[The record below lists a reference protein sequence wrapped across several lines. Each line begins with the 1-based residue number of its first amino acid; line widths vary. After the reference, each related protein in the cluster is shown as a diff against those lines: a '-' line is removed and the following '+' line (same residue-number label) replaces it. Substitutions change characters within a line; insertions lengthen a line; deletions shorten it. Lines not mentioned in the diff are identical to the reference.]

1 MAQRNGPEFMV
12 TAKDRLY
19 FSDIMSHLL
28 TFTKKNKNYLE
39 VCNDEEIS
47 KMLVEINSI
56 LEEQY
61 DTCLQVLEE
70 GNE

>member
-1 MAQRNGPEFMV
+1 MAQRNGPTFMV

-56 LEEQY
+56 LEKQY